1 MNTNEIK
8 VFTLRMHNNLLEKVK
23 ANAEKNK
30 RSAAKE
36 IEYILEKYFLHID
49 N

>member
-1 MNTNEIK
+1 MNTNNNK
-8 VFTLRMHNNLLEKVK
+8 TTVFTLRINTEILEKVK
-23 ANAEKNK
+23 ANAKENK

-36 IEYILEKYFLHID
+36 IEFALEKFYFK